1 MFQSISLLS
10 KNAYLYSTIPTTIK
24 PLKSPFIMQQKE
36 FTATPKDFRTPIKTS
51 LISGKKNWNK
61 SQKKGKNISRTS
73 LGACIEYIKE
83 NISDF
88 NEAFNELEA
97 YIPPETNLSTTLYC
111 IIGYD
116 IGVVSDGDAYLNL
129 GHPLYHENKRELLYF
144 ALHELHHVAYTSYN
158 PTFSFDEIKTTGDLS
173 RIIRYSTHLEGLAV
187 HSAWDRRRRE
197 NGYTHRD
204 YITLN
209 DPYKM
214 SQLIPRFFELLNRYT
229 GEPVRD
235 LVEDDWDVL
244 ELMSDADR
252 LWYVVGAW
260 MAESIDQ
267 GLGREALNMTIVEG
281 SEAFFKLY
289 KNHKSKNRNNP

>member
-10 KNAYLYSTIPTTIK
+10 KNAYLYSTIPTGVHSHAKRFQNTDKDLID
-24 PLKSPFIMQQKE
+24 FWKE
-36 FTATPKDFRTPIKTS
+36 KLEQES
-51 LISGKKNWNK
+51 
-61 SQKKGKNISRTS
+61 KKGEKHFQNI
-73 LGACIEYIKE
+73 LGCIEYIKE

-129 GHPLYHENKRELLYF
+129 GHPLFHENKRELLYF

-204 YITLN
+204 YLTLN
-209 DPYKM
+209 DPCKM

-244 ELMSDADR
+244 DLMSDADR